1 MKEDIMAEQNLQ
13 VDTQSQGLN
22 NQAQGAAKAPETAD
36 LMIPKW
42 RFDEANKM
50 RQETEAKLA
59 STLKELEQAKAK
71 DDRIAELEK
80 QIKDMQA
87 SYDLEKS
94 TAKKKSA
101 VETALKDKTVD
112 LDVVFKLLDMDKVT
126 FNDAGEL
133 QGLEEQVKALQESK
147 PYLWNKAKPVA
158 PKSATAN
165 TRPEKTFAQKLAEA
179 KAKQLGVTA
188 KAKNYF
194 N

>member
-1 MKEDIMAEQNLQ
+1 MPEQNSQ
-13 VDTQSQGLN
+13 VDAQSQGLS

-42 RFDEANKM
+42 RLDEANKM

-126 FNDAGEL
+126 FNDAGEI